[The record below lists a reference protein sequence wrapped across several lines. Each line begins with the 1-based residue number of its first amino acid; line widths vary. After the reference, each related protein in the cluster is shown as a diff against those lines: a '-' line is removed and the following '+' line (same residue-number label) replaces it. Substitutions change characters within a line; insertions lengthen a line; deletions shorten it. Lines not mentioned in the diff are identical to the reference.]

1 MADEEDCDDDSKC
14 TDNGIC
20 SFGKCQCTGTYLHIR
35 AVGPLSFQSNV
46 MYRLYAGIYL
56 DKPRYNMQFGFRCSD
71 LTHEPVWSFQFIN
84 QNIKNGLVGTY
95 LVTSNKVY
103 QSVLKMLKFEKVT
116 WAGPNCT
123 THNHLYFHS
132 FSLVFYGLM
141 TVSFIQLFF
150 CIRKDTQSTVITLK
164 LEGQRN

>member
-1 MADEEDCDDDSKC
+1 MIQNVPIMAFAVLVNANAQERIYTSEYV
-14 TDNGIC
+14 
-20 SFGKCQCTGTYLHIR
+20 TYC
-35 AVGPLSFQSNV
+35 

-56 DKPRYNMQFGFRCSD
+56 DKPRYNMQFGFCCSD
-71 LTHEPVWSFQFIN
+71 LTHELVWSFQFIN

-103 QSVLKMLKFEKVT
+103 QSVLKMLKFGKVT